1 MKHLITCLLAITPI
15 FAFTQLKNIVL
26 EDKPIPK
33 PAVIDQQ
40 IKDFNTAQNQFTSLT
55 TTAQN
60 FFYWVNYSRINP
72 KRFWDSVVTQILET
86 FPSLK
91 STYSESLKNDL
102 YNQTPL
108 PPLTLNA
115 KLVQTAQNHALDICT
130 NNGNIGHVSTDGRT
144 FSDRIKAVGI
154 KYCGGENVSVGDVD
168 PILSI
173 VLLYIDYGIP
183 TLGHRKA
190 LLNTSY
196 LETGIGVA
204 PYGKDGSI
212 FIVQDFSCK
221 Q

>member
-1 MKHLITCLLAITPI
+1 MKHLIICLLVFTPLI
-15 FAFTQLKNIVL
+15 AFTQLKNIVL

-33 PAVIDQQ
+33 PLQLDQQ
-40 IKDFNTAQNQFTSLT
+40 ITDYNQAQNGFKTLT
-55 TTAQN
+55 TITQD
-60 FFYWVNYSRINP
+60 FYYWVNYSRINP
-72 KRFWDSVVTQILET
+72 KRFWDSVVTPILES
-86 FPSLK
+86 FPTLKSSYSQSLK
-91 STYSESLKNDL
+91 KDL
-102 YNQTPL
+102 YDQTPL
-108 PPLTLNA
+108 PPLALNA
-115 KLVQTAQNHALDICT
+115 KLMQTAQNHALDICT
-130 NNGNIGHVSTDGRT
+130 NNGKPGHISTDGRT
-144 FSDRIKAVGI
+144 FTDRIKAIGI

>member
-1 MKHLITCLLAITPI
+1 MPLLALGQ
-15 FAFTQLKNIVL
+15 FKNIVL

-33 PAVIDQQ
+33 PVLIDQTITNYNQ
-40 IKDFNTAQNQFTSLT
+40 SQQAFKTLNPTATDFL
-55 TTAQN
+55 
-60 FFYWVNYSRINP
+60 YWVNYSRTNP
-72 KRFWDSVVTQILET
+72 KRFWDSVVTPILES

-91 STYSESLKNDL
+91 SSYSESLKKDL
-102 YNQTPL
+102 YEQTPL
-108 PPLTLNA
+108 PPLILNPI
-115 KLVQTAQNHALDICT
+115 LILTAQNHANDICN
-130 NNGNIGHVSTDGRT
+130 NNGIPGHVSTDGRT
-144 FSDRIKAVGI
+144 FNDRVKAVGI

-190 LLNTSY
+190 LLNITY
-196 LETGIGVA
+196 VETGIGVA
-204 PYGKDGSI
+204 LYGKDGST